1 MVQIK
6 PLEPPENSE
15 PRSIRRPRSP
25 RFLVGKDRDGNWV
38 VQDQA
43 RLHGRLFIS
52 RADALRF
59 AMLENGP
66 RPLAVVMVPTT
77 LGLSA
82 VQSTEK
88 TEIAS
93 WISVEA
99 RPRPTAKLRPGGR
112 STSRPRAGVA
122 RLTSHG

>member
-15 PRSIRRPRSP
+15 PRSIRRPRPP

-43 RLHGRLFIS
+43 RLDGRLFIS

-66 RPLAVVMVPTT
+66 RPLAVV
-77 LGLSA
+77 G
-82 VQSTEK
+82 
-88 TEIAS
+88 
-93 WISVEA
+93 
-99 RPRPTAKLRPGGR
+99 
-112 STSRPRAGVA
+112 SR
-122 RLTSHG
+122 

>member
-1 MVQIK
+1 MAQLE

-52 RADALRF
+52 RADALRL
-59 AMLENGP
+59 AMFENGL

-77 LGLSA
+77 LELSA
-82 VQSTEK
+82 VQSAEK
-88 TEIAS
+88 TDIAS

-99 RPRPTAKLRPGGR
+99 RPRPTAELRPGVR
-112 STSRPRAGVA
+112 PTSRPRAGVA

>member
-6 PLEPPENSE
+6 PLMPPENSE

-25 RFLVGKDRDGNWV
+25 RFLVGKDRDANWV

-77 LGLSA
+77 LELSA
-82 VQSTEK
+82 VQSAEK
-88 TEIAS
+88 TDIAS

-99 RPRPTAKLRPGGR
+99 RPRPTAELRPGVR